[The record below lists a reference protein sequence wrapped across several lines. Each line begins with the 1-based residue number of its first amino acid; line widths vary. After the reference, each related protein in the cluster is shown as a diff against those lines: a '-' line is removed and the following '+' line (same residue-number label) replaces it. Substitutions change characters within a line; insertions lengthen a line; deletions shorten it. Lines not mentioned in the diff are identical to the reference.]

1 MSYTYVAHFIYMN
14 INYLFIKKTFICL
27 AALLA
32 GYVLYLLILSFVSR
46 PDEMNIDFSPIDG
59 SAQFSSSI
67 EVSQIES
74 RPSSNF
80 EYKVVGFRASSSRAS
95 VIVQRNN
102 QTFVVQ
108 QGALLENKYK
118 LLSVNSE
125 YATFEYNGNIFQL
138 RTNLTVDN

>member
-1 MSYTYVAHFIYMN
+1 MN
-14 INYLFIKKTFICL
+14 INYFFIKKTLIGL
-27 AALLA
+27 VSILA

-46 PDEMNIDFSPIDG
+46 PDEMNIDFSPIEG
-59 SAQFSSSI
+59 SVQLSSSI
-67 EVSQIES
+67 EVSQLES
-74 RPSSNF
+74 SPSSNF
-80 EYKVVGFRASSSRAS
+80 DYKVVGFRASSSRAS
-95 VIVQRNN
+95 VIVERNN

-138 RTNLTVDN
+138 STNLTVDN

>member
-1 MSYTYVAHFIYMN
+1 MN
-14 INYLFIKKTFICL
+14 INYLFIKKAFICL
-27 AALLA
+27 AALSS

-46 PDEMNIDFSPIDG
+46 PDEMNIDFSPING

-95 VIVQRNN
+95 VIVERNN

-125 YATFEYNGNIFQL
+125 YATFEYNVNIFQL
-138 RTNLTVDN
+138 CTILTVDNQSDEKN

>member
-1 MSYTYVAHFIYMN
+1 MN
-14 INYLFIKKTFICL
+14 INYPFIKKTLICL
-27 AALLA
+27 AGLLA
-32 GYVLYLLILSFVSR
+32 GYVLYLLILSFLSR

-95 VIVQRNN
+95 VIVERNN

-138 RTNLTVDN
+138 STNLTVDN

>member
-32 GYVLYLLILSFVSR
+32 GYVLYLLILSYVSR

-125 YATFEYNGNIFQL
+125 YATFEDNGNLFQL
-138 RTNLTVDN
+138 STNLIVDN

>member
-1 MSYTYVAHFIYMN
+1 MN
-14 INYLFIKKTFICL
+14 VNYILIKKTLIGL
-27 AALLA
+27 VALLA
-32 GYVLYLLILSFVSR
+32 GYALYLLILSFVSR

-74 RPSSNF
+74 SPSSNF
-80 EYKVVGFRASSSRAS
+80 DYKVVGFRASSSRAS
-95 VIVQRNN
+95 VIVERNN

-118 LLSVNSE
+118 LLSVNIE

-138 RTNLTVDN
+138 STNLTVDN

>member
-1 MSYTYVAHFIYMN
+1 MN

-27 AALLA
+27 AALSA

-59 SAQFSSSI
+59 SAQLSSSI

-95 VIVQRNN
+95 VIVKRNN

-118 LLSVNSE
+118 LASVDSE

-138 RTNLTVDN
+138 STNLTVDN